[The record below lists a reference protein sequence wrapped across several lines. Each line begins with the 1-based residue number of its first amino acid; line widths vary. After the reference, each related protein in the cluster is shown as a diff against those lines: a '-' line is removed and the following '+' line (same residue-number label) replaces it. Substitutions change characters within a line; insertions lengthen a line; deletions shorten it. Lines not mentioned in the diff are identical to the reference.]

1 MQDAISSATTAD
13 AGRRGGTHNSEM
25 SLDNYHRCPKYFDTV
40 ASLNTRYAMNELPMW
55 SFWNS
60 VINFP
65 DMFR

>member
-40 ASLNTRYAMNELPMW
+40 ASLNTRYAMNELCMW
-55 SFWNS
+55 SF
-60 VINFP
+60 
-65 DMFR
+65 